1 MATAN
6 RILESVCNLPMTV
19 AEARELFRR
28 GVLVAGAIKQATT
41 ISSALAF
48 AQAETARIAL
58 QSAVDQLNGSELSR
72 LRGTVLASTVIANST
87 KLCSLGE
94 QLWLLGNDF
103 DSAQL
108 TQTRDNYADQTQI
121 IKAAHTPKQVVIPPN
136 IQQPVLVNAQPIA
149 DDHTGLMVAAGG
161 AVVGVIGLMLWA
173 HNRA

>member
-6 RILESVCNLPMTV
+6 RILESVCNLPMNV

-28 GVLVAGAIKQATT
+28 GALMANAIKQVTT

-48 AQAETARIAL
+48 AQAETSRIAL
-58 QSAVDQLNGSELSR
+58 QAAFEQLNGSELSR
-72 LRGTVLASTVIANST
+72 LRGTVLASAVLDNARQ
-87 KLCSLGE
+87 LCSLGE

-103 DSAQL
+103 EGGKL
-108 TQTRDNYADQTQI
+108 LETRDNYADQTQA
-121 IKAAHTPKQVVIPPN
+121 IKAAHTPTQVVIPPN
-136 IQQPVLVNAQPIA
+136 IQPVITNATPIA
-149 DDHTGLMVAAGG
+149 EDHTGLMVAAGG